1 LSGRFVVKWKCK
13 EKKAVIPL
21 KVAVAGGTGFIGG
34 HLIRHLLERHDEVV
48 LISRS
53 HAKRSPFGLKTFRWD
68 ELPERKAELEGLDAI
83 VNLAG
88 ESINQR
94 WTADAKRRILQ
105 SRVETATRIAELVAA
120 LYNKPGVV
128 VNGSGISAYGTS
140 ETETYDETSPPRVVD
155 FLSGVVE
162 KWEQAIDAIS
172 DTRVVKLRTGIVLG
186 RDGGALPLMAL
197 PYKLGVGGRVG
208 SGRQWMS
215 WIHIEDMVR
224 LIRFVIENE
233 SVRGPVNAT
242 APHPVTNDEFGRA
255 LARTLRRPHWFPV
268 PAVLI
273 KLALGQMSE
282 LLLNGQHV
290 RPRVL
295 LESGF
300 TFLYPTA
307 ESALARLYGEKT

>member
-1 LSGRFVVKWKCK
+1 
-13 EKKAVIPL
+13 L

-53 HAKRSPFGLKTFRWD
+53 RAKRSPFGLKTFQWG
-68 ELPERKAELEGLDAI
+68 ELPERKAELEGFDAI

-105 SRVETATRIAELVAA
+105 SRVDTATRIAELVAS
-120 LYNKPGVV
+120 LRDKPRVV
-128 VNGSGISAYGTS
+128 VNGSGISVYGTS

-162 KWEQAIDAIS
+162 KWEQAIDAIP
-172 DTRVVKLRTGIVLG
+172 DTRVVKLLTGLVLG

-197 PYKLGVGGRVG
+197 PYKFGVGGRIG

-255 LARTLRRPHWFPV
+255 LARALRRPHWFPV
-268 PAVLI
+268 PAALI
-273 KLALGQMSE
+273 KLALGQQSE

-295 LESGF
+295 LENGF
-300 TFLYPTA
+300 TFLYPTVD
-307 ESALARLYGEKT
+307 SALARLYGKKT